1 MFSIDLELPVSICSA
16 WAEILPLQVVL
27 PEVFFPPEGVLAQ
40 VFYDIHWYPMLWFF
54 LPRSQQ
60 FHEFWFEAAYFFKL
74 NVLRH
79 HKKNPTCHSW
89 KSVVRS
95 FPPDSGQFPPV
106 SCQFPPVSCQFPPE
120 VSFNKFS
127 YSARCVWSLQ
137 CTLDHVAGC
146 ISHNSHLLTQIAI
159 HVYVAKEC

>member
-60 FHEFWFEAAYFFKL
+60 FHDVTGLK
-74 NVLRH
+74 H
-79 HKKNPTCHSW
+79 HKKLSTCHS
-89 KSVVRS
+89 V
-95 FPPDSGQFPPV
+95 SGQWHGDSRNAHRIRQAGFSHTSQNWPP
-106 SCQFPPVSCQFPPE
+106 QIPPSGCFFAWTLVQ
-120 VSFNKFS
+120 
-127 YSARCVWSLQ
+127 ARIQPKAEMMAWMK
-137 CTLDHVAGC
+137 
-146 ISHNSHLLTQIAI
+146 I
-159 HVYVAKEC
+159 HMIHDKGTPNHPF